1 MNLKDAAKELGS
13 RYIVEGSV
21 RKGGQRVRIT
31 AQLIDAEKI
40 DFLSEN
46 NSGMGTEMKVL
57 TKIGPIKLYD
67 YMTVTNWVVE
77 KSIAVDHIGI
87 VTGKGEFKLEEID
100 ENNTK
105 FNWEETLKFPIYLG
119 GVIGEFFGAPILKLI
134 WRKNLK
140 NLKELF

>member
-1 MNLKDAAKELGS
+1 MSKTIKVSTVINAPLKTVWNEVSRLENHTNWMN
-13 RYIVEGSV
+13 
-21 RKGGQRVRIT
+21 
-31 AQLIDAEKI
+31 DAEKI

-67 YMTVTNWVVE
+67 YMTVTNWEVE

-119 GVIGEFFGAPILKLI
+119 GIIGEFFGAPILKLI

>member
-1 MNLKDAAKELGS
+1 MSKTIKVSTVINAPLKTVWNEVSRLENHTNWMN
-13 RYIVEGSV
+13 
-21 RKGGQRVRIT
+21 
-31 AQLIDAEKI
+31 DAEKI

>member
-1 MNLKDAAKELGS
+1 MSKTIKVSTIINAPLKTVWNEVSRLENHTNWMN
-13 RYIVEGSV
+13 
-21 RKGGQRVRIT
+21 
-31 AQLIDAEKI
+31 DAEKI
-40 DFLSEN
+40 DFLSKN

-119 GVIGEFFGAPILKLI
+119 GIIGEFFGAPILKLI

>member
-1 MNLKDAAKELGS
+1 MSKTIKVSTIIDAPLKTVWNEVSRLENHTNWMN
-13 RYIVEGSV
+13 
-21 RKGGQRVRIT
+21 
-31 AQLIDAEKI
+31 DAEKI

>member
-1 MNLKDAAKELGS
+1 MSKTIKVSTVINAPLKTVWNEVSRLENHTNWMN
-13 RYIVEGSV
+13 
-21 RKGGQRVRIT
+21 
-31 AQLIDAEKI
+31 DAEKI

-67 YMTVTNWVVE
+67 YMTVTNWDVE

>member
-1 MNLKDAAKELGS
+1 MSKTIKVSTTINAPIKTVWNEVSRLENHTNWMN
-13 RYIVEGSV
+13 
-21 RKGGQRVRIT
+21 
-31 AQLIDAEKI
+31 DAEKI

-67 YMTVTNWVVE
+67 YMTVTNWEVE

-119 GVIGEFFGAPILKLI
+119 GIIGEFFGAPILKLI

>member
-1 MNLKDAAKELGS
+1 
-13 RYIVEGSV
+13 
-21 RKGGQRVRIT
+21 
-31 AQLIDAEKI
+31 
-40 DFLSEN
+40 
-46 NSGMGTEMKVL
+46 MKVL

-67 YMTVTNWVVE
+67 YMTVTNWEVE

-119 GVIGEFFGAPILKLI
+119 GIIGEFFGAPILKLI

-140 NLKELF
+140 NLKEIF

>member
-1 MNLKDAAKELGS
+1 MSKTIKVSTIINASLKTVWNEVSRLENHTNWMN
-13 RYIVEGSV
+13 
-21 RKGGQRVRIT
+21 
-31 AQLIDAEKI
+31 DAEKI

>member
-1 MNLKDAAKELGS
+1 MSKTIKVSTIINAPLKTVWNEVSRLENHTNWMN
-13 RYIVEGSV
+13 
-21 RKGGQRVRIT
+21 
-31 AQLIDAEKI
+31 DAEKI

-67 YMTVTNWVVE
+67 YMTVTNWIVE

>member
-1 MNLKDAAKELGS
+1 MSKTIKVSTTINAPIKTVWNEVSRLENHTNWMN
-13 RYIVEGSV
+13 
-21 RKGGQRVRIT
+21 
-31 AQLIDAEKI
+31 DAEKI

>member
-1 MNLKDAAKELGS
+1 MSKTIKVSTIINAPLKTVWNEVSRLENHTNWMN
-13 RYIVEGSV
+13 
-21 RKGGQRVRIT
+21 
-31 AQLIDAEKI
+31 DAEKI
-40 DFLSEN
+40 DFLSET

>member
-1 MNLKDAAKELGS
+1 MSKTIKVSTVNNAPLKTVWNEVSRLENHTNWMN
-13 RYIVEGSV
+13 
-21 RKGGQRVRIT
+21 
-31 AQLIDAEKI
+31 DAEKI

>member
-1 MNLKDAAKELGS
+1 MSKTIKVSTTINAPIKTVWNEVSRLENHTNWMN
-13 RYIVEGSV
+13 
-21 RKGGQRVRIT
+21 
-31 AQLIDAEKI
+31 DAEKI

-119 GVIGEFFGAPILKLI
+119 GIIGEFFGAPILKLI

>member
-1 MNLKDAAKELGS
+1 MSKTIKVSTIINAPLKTVWNEVSRLENHTNWMN
-13 RYIVEGSV
+13 
-21 RKGGQRVRIT
+21 
-31 AQLIDAEKI
+31 DAEKI

>member
-1 MNLKDAAKELGS
+1 MSKTIKVSTIINAPLKTVWNEVSRLENHTNWMN
-13 RYIVEGSV
+13 
-21 RKGGQRVRIT
+21 
-31 AQLIDAEKI
+31 DAEKI

-46 NSGMGTEMKVL
+46 NNGMGTEMKVL

-87 VTGKGEFKLEEID
+87 ITGKGEFKFEEID

>member
-1 MNLKDAAKELGS
+1 MSKTIKVSTVINAPLKTVWNEVSRLENHTNWMN
-13 RYIVEGSV
+13 
-21 RKGGQRVRIT
+21 
-31 AQLIDAEKI
+31 DAEKI

-119 GVIGEFFGAPILKLI
+119 GIIGEFFGAPILKLI

>member
-1 MNLKDAAKELGS
+1 MSKTIKVSTIINAPLKTVWNEVSRLENHINWMN
-13 RYIVEGSV
+13 
-21 RKGGQRVRIT
+21 
-31 AQLIDAEKI
+31 DAEKI

-46 NSGMGTEMKVL
+46 NTGIGTEMKVL

-67 YMTVTNWVVE
+67 YMTVTEWVNE
-77 KSIAVDHIGI
+77 NTIAVDHIGI

-105 FNWEETLKFPIYLG
+105 FNWEETLKFPLYLG
-119 GVIGEFFGAPILKLI
+119 GIIGEFFGAPILKLI

>member
-1 MNLKDAAKELGS
+1 MSKTIKVSTVINAPLKTVWNEVSRLENHTNWMN
-13 RYIVEGSV
+13 
-21 RKGGQRVRIT
+21 
-31 AQLIDAEKI
+31 DAEKI

-67 YMTVTNWVVE
+67 YMTVTNWIVE

-119 GVIGEFFGAPILKLI
+119 GIIGEFFGAPILKLI

>member
-1 MNLKDAAKELGS
+1 MSKTIKVSTIINAPLKTVWNEVSRLENHTNWMN
-13 RYIVEGSV
+13 
-21 RKGGQRVRIT
+21 
-31 AQLIDAEKI
+31 DAEKI

-67 YMTVTNWVVE
+67 YMTVTNWEVE

-87 VTGKGEFKLEEID
+87 VTGKGEFKFEEID

>member
-1 MNLKDAAKELGS
+1 MSKTIKVSTVINAPLKTVWNEVSRLENHTNWMN
-13 RYIVEGSV
+13 
-21 RKGGQRVRIT
+21 
-31 AQLIDAEKI
+31 DAEKI

-67 YMTVTNWVVE
+67 YMTVTNWIVE

>member
-1 MNLKDAAKELGS
+1 MSKTIKVSTIINAPLKTVWNEVSRLENHINWMN
-13 RYIVEGSV
+13 
-21 RKGGQRVRIT
+21 
-31 AQLIDAEKI
+31 DAEKI

-46 NSGMGTEMKVL
+46 NTGIGTEMKVL

-67 YMTVTNWVVE
+67 YMTVTEWVNE
-77 KSIAVDHIGI
+77 NTIAVDHIGI
-87 VTGKGEFKLEEID
+87 VTGKGEFKLEKID

-105 FNWEETLKFPIYLG
+105 FNWEETLKFPLYLG
-119 GVIGEFFGAPILKLI
+119 GIIGEFFGAPILKLI

>member
-1 MNLKDAAKELGS
+1 MSKTIKVSTIINAPLKTVWNEVSRLENHTNWMN
-13 RYIVEGSV
+13 
-21 RKGGQRVRIT
+21 
-31 AQLIDAEKI
+31 DAEKI

-119 GVIGEFFGAPILKLI
+119 GIIGEFFGAPILKLI

>member
-1 MNLKDAAKELGS
+1 MSKTIKVSTVINAPLKTVWNEVSRLENHTNWMN
-13 RYIVEGSV
+13 
-21 RKGGQRVRIT
+21 
-31 AQLIDAEKI
+31 DAEKI

-67 YMTVTNWVVE
+67 YMTVTNWEVE

>member
-1 MNLKDAAKELGS
+1 MSKTIKVSTIINAPLKTVWNEVSRLENHTNWMN
-13 RYIVEGSV
+13 
-21 RKGGQRVRIT
+21 
-31 AQLIDAEKI
+31 DAEKI

-67 YMTVTNWVVE
+67 YMTVTNWIVE

-119 GVIGEFFGAPILKLI
+119 GIIGEFFGAPILKLI

>member
-1 MNLKDAAKELGS
+1 MSKTIKVSTIINAPLKTVWNEVSRLENHTNWMN
-13 RYIVEGSV
+13 
-21 RKGGQRVRIT
+21 
-31 AQLIDAEKI
+31 DAEKI

-87 VTGKGEFKLEEID
+87 VTGKGEFKLEEVD

>member
-1 MNLKDAAKELGS
+1 MSKTIKVSTIINAPLKTVWNEVSRLENHTNWMN
-13 RYIVEGSV
+13 
-21 RKGGQRVRIT
+21 
-31 AQLIDAEKI
+31 DAEKI

-46 NSGMGTEMKVL
+46 NTGIGTEMKVL

-67 YMTVTNWVVE
+67 YMTVTDWVVE
-77 KSIAVDHIGI
+77 KTIAVDHIGI

-100 ENNTK
+100 EINTK

-119 GVIGEFFGAPILKLI
+119 GIIGEFFGAPILKLI

>member
-1 MNLKDAAKELGS
+1 MSKTIKVSTIINAPLKTVWNEVSRLENHTNWMN
-13 RYIVEGSV
+13 
-21 RKGGQRVRIT
+21 
-31 AQLIDAEKI
+31 DAEKI

-67 YMTVTNWVVE
+67 YMTVTNWEVE

>member
-1 MNLKDAAKELGS
+1 MSKTIKVSTIINAPLKTVWNEVSRLENHTNWMN
-13 RYIVEGSV
+13 
-21 RKGGQRVRIT
+21 
-31 AQLIDAEKI
+31 DAEKI

-46 NSGMGTEMKVL
+46 NNGMGTEMKVL

-119 GVIGEFFGAPILKLI
+119 VL
-134 WRKNLK
+134 N
-140 NLKELF
+140 